1 VPKTSQKAYTLPA
14 GHLLL
19 ALAIVAVWGT
29 NFVVIKLSLGA
40 FPPFLFAALRYTFA
54 FLPLVFFVP
63 RPKVSWVNLCVYGL
77 AVGVGQF
84 GILYFAVDGRI
95 SPGLA
100 SLVIQ
105 TQVFFTIGFAM
116 FFAKERLRTYQML
129 AVLVAL
135 TGLGIIA
142 LHTDANTTFLGLALV
157 VFTGFSWGV
166 ANTVSRRAGSINML
180 SYVVWASAFAIP
192 PLFAISFIFEGGWDV
207 GTKEENEA
215 RLMALGH
222 GIEVPEGAS
231 VWQTCRNLSCC
242 NPAHIAIQPAGPG
255 RMKLRAS
262 HRGGRPLKHKFTDAD
277 FEYIWN
283 NPDNMGAPAFG
294 RYFNVHSQ
302 LINNIQNG
310 WRFREEIERIMGPQV
325 YWGKNRIRKYMD
337 ETENSTRNTRDTAG
351 DGSGV

>member
-1 VPKTSQKAYTLPA
+1 MPKTSQKVYSLPA
-14 GHLLL
+14 SHLLL

-54 FLPLVFFVP
+54 FLPLVFFMP

-84 GILYFAVDGRI
+84 GILYFAIDGRI

-116 FFAKERLRTYQML
+116 FFAKERLRTYQTL
-129 AVLVAL
+129 AVLVAM

-142 LHTDANTTFLGLALV
+142 LHTDASTTFLGLALV

-192 PLFAISFIFEGGWDV
+192 PLFAISFLFEGGWEHMNTSLTSAPV
-207 GTKEENEA
+207 GAWAGVLWQSWANTIFGYSAWAWLLSKHPA
-215 RLMALGH
+215 AVVAPAPLL
-222 GIEVPEGAS
+222 VPIFG
-231 VWQTCRNLSCC
+231 
-242 NPAHIAIQPAGPG
+242 
-255 RMKLRAS
+255 
-262 HRGGRPLKHKFTDAD
+262 
-277 FEYIWN
+277 
-283 NPDNMGAPAFG
+283 MGAAA
-294 RYFNVHSQ
+294 YFLAEPLPLWKILAAGLVIIG
-302 LINNIQNG
+302 LVINLFWPN
-310 WRFREEIERIMGPQV
+310 IERSL
-325 YWGKNRIRKYMD
+325 KRRL
-337 ETENSTRNTRDTAG
+337 S
-351 DGSGV
+351 

>member
-1 VPKTSQKAYTLPA
+1 
-14 GHLLL
+14 LL

-54 FLPLVFFVP
+54 LLPLVFFLK
-63 RPKVSWVNLCVYGL
+63 RPKVSWVNLCTYGL

-84 GILYFAVDGRI
+84 GVLYFAIDGRI

-129 AVLVAL
+129 AVLVAM

-142 LHTDANTTFLGLALV
+142 LHTDASTTFLGLALV

-180 SYVVWASAFAIP
+180 GYVVWASAFAIP
-192 PLFAISFIFEGGWDV
+192 PLFAISFVFEGGWDH
-207 GTKEENEA
+207 
-215 RLMALGH
+215 MSALISSAPIGAWAGVLWQSWANTIFGYAAWAWLLSKH
-222 GIEVPEGAS
+222 PAAVVAPAPLLVPIFG
-231 VWQTCRNLSCC
+231 
-242 NPAHIAIQPAGPG
+242 
-255 RMKLRAS
+255 
-262 HRGGRPLKHKFTDAD
+262 
-277 FEYIWN
+277 
-283 NPDNMGAPAFG
+283 MGAAA
-294 RYFNVHSQ
+294 YFLAEPLPLWKILAAGLVITG
-302 LINNIQNG
+302 LVINLF
-310 WRFREEIERIMGPQV
+310 WPSIERGL
-325 YWGKNRIRKYMD
+325 
-337 ETENSTRNTRDTAG
+337 TRRF
-351 DGSGV
+351 S

>member
-1 VPKTSQKAYTLPA
+1 MPKTSQKSYSLPA
-14 GHLLL
+14 SHLLL

-29 NFVVIKLSLGA
+29 NFVVIKLSLAA

-63 RPKVSWVNLCVYGL
+63 RPKTSWVNLCIYGL

-84 GILYFAVDGRI
+84 GVLYFAINGRI

-129 AVLVAL
+129 AVLVAM

-142 LHTDANTTFLGLALV
+142 LHTDAITTFLGLALV

-180 SYVVWASAFAIP
+180 AYVVWASAFAIP
-192 PLFAISFIFEGGWDV
+192 PLFAISFLFEGGWEHMNISLTSAPV
-207 GTKEENEA
+207 GAWAGVLWQSWGNTIFGYSAWAWLLSKHPA
-215 RLMALGH
+215 AVVAPAPLL
-222 GIEVPEGAS
+222 VPIFG
-231 VWQTCRNLSCC
+231 
-242 NPAHIAIQPAGPG
+242 
-255 RMKLRAS
+255 
-262 HRGGRPLKHKFTDAD
+262 
-277 FEYIWN
+277 
-283 NPDNMGAPAFG
+283 MGAAAYFLGESLPAWKILAAG
-294 RYFNVHSQ
+294 LVILG
-302 LINNIQNG
+302 LIINLFWPN
-310 WRFREEIERIMGPQV
+310 IERSLKQ
-325 YWGKNRIRKYMD
+325 RF
-337 ETENSTRNTRDTAG
+337 S
-351 DGSGV
+351 